1 MTVWDW
7 LDRRWPS
14 ERGWVTISLSALIW
28 GLLQMAAD
36 NPGLWDV
43 ELFKTLLTASV
54 VTGALNMVLAFHFT
68 ANKSDEGKTDNT
80 RAAFDAMRAVA
91 ENTAGNGPSS
101 SDAAADGARQATDA
115 AGAVADDL
123 AERAEEK

>member
-1 MTVWDW
+1 MTLWDF

-14 ERGWVTISLSALIW
+14 ERAWVTIALVALIW

-68 ANKSDEGKTDNT
+68 ANKADEQKT
-80 RAAFDAMRAVA
+80 
-91 ENTAGNGPSS
+91 ENTARAFEAITAAAQASGGDAAAQAADQVA
-101 SDAAADGARQATDA
+101 DAAADEASAIKG
-115 AGAVADDL
+115 
-123 AERAEEK
+123 ERP

>member
-1 MTVWDW
+1 MNVWDW
-7 LDRRWPS
+7 LDKRWPS
-14 ERGWVTISLSALIW
+14 ERAWVTLALVALVW

-68 ANKSDEGKTDNT
+68 ANKSDETKS
-80 RAAFDAMRAVA
+80 
-91 ENTAGNGPSS
+91 ENTAKAFEAITATAQAANTGDAA
-101 SDAAADGARQATDA
+101 DAAAGARQATDA

-123 AERAEEK
+123 EQQADAK